1 MHLNHASGA
10 RIVIVATIS
19 TPPVIIAVVNI
30 VATGQSLAAIHAIR
44 SPVTVVAATNQVSTA
59 IIVAIAVAFS
69 FIALIAVGAAG
80 PVVVVWVAT
89 YNKTCYINS
98 THHTYQTL
106 DVTLFAAVHPISAS
120 PAVVVAADQAAAAV
134 GVPVAVSLALVAAVV
149 VGTAA
154 HVIGVGAA
162 VPGAGVGVAV
172 GGFCSGCWASWT
184 CRAST

>member
-1 MHLNHASGA
+1 MNHASGA
-10 RIVIVATIS
+10 RIVIVAAIS

-30 VATGQSLAAIHAIR
+30 VATGQSLATIHAIR
-44 SPVTVVAATNQVSTA
+44 SPVAVVAATNQVSTA

-106 DVTLFAAVHPISAS
+106 DITLFAAVHPISAS
-120 PAVVVAADQAAAAV
+120 PAVVVATDQVSAAV
-134 GVPVAVSLALVAAVV
+134 IVTVTVSLSFIASAVVRAAGPVVV
-149 VGTAA
+149 VGIAIYNGDTAYDEQ
-154 HVIGVGAA
+154 
-162 VPGAGVGVAV
+162 
-172 GGFCSGCWASWT
+172 
-184 CRAST
+184 

>member
-1 MHLNHASGA
+1 MNHASGA

-134 GVPVAVSLALVAAVV
+134 AVPVAVSLALVAAVV

-162 VPGAGVGVAV
+162 VPGARVGVAV
-172 GGFCSGCWASWT
+172 RGFCSVSWT
-184 CRAST
+184 C